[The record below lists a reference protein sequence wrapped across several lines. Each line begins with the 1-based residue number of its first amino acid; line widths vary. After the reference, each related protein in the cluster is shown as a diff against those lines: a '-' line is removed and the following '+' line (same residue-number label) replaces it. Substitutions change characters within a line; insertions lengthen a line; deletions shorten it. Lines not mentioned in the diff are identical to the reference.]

1 MNFST
6 FVANRYVRSKRGG
19 NFFSLIS
26 IISILGIS
34 LGVAVVIIALA
45 ILQGYDVTIRDKII
59 KLNAHIQITAFSKQN
74 LTNYPNFFKYINN
87 NLDNNVLSA
96 AQFLNKEAIIKSKSA
111 SEGVMLVGLDPNQ
124 KNLEISRF
132 VLSGNFNIHDT
143 NAIFIGKKL
152 AEKLFLKLNDKVTIF
167 SLRSDALPSEE
178 NPPAID
184 NFIVKGI
191 YESGMVE
198 YDDIN
203 CYINLNT
210 LNNFLNLNNKI
221 SGYNIMLKNTSNLD
235 STVSRLQNLLGYPYY
250 VKSIYKVHQNIFTWL
265 DLQKK
270 PVPIVLGLIII
281 VAVFNIV
288 GSLLMFVLQKT
299 SAIGILK
306 SLGAKNSQILKIFL
320 YQGFYLG
327 LIGISLGNILAFTLS
342 YLQLNYKIVSLP
354 ASIYFINAVPIYINP
369 YHYILVSSVTI
380 VLTLLV
386 AIIPSKIASKIKP
399 IAAIRFDWLW

>member
-6 FVANRYVRSKRGG
+6 FIANRYVRSKRGS

-26 IISILGIS
+26 IISILGIA
-34 LGVAVVIIALA
+34 LGITVVIIALA

-59 KLNAHIQITAFSKQN
+59 KLNAHIQITAFSKRN
-74 LTNYPNFFKYINN
+74 LTNYPNFFNYINK

-96 AQFLNKEAIIKSKSA
+96 APFLNKEAIIKSKSA
-111 SEGVMLVGLDPNQ
+111 SEGIMLVGLDPNI

-132 VLSGNFNIHDT
+132 ILSGDFNLHDT

-167 SLRSDALPSEE
+167 SLRSDSLPSEE
-178 NPPAID
+178 NPPAIN

-191 YESGMVE
+191 YESGMAE

-203 CYINLNT
+203 CYTNLYS

-221 SGYNIMLKNTSNLD
+221 SGYNIKLKNTNNLD
-235 STVSRLQNLLGYPYY
+235 SSVNRLQNLLGYPYY
-250 VKSIYKVHQNIFTWL
+250 VKSIYKVHQNIFTWI

-327 LIGISLGNILAFTLS
+327 LIGIILGNILAFTLS
-342 YLQLNYKIVSLP
+342 YIQLNYKVVSLP
-354 ASIYFINAVPIYINP
+354 ASIYFINVVPIYINP
-369 YHYILVSSVTI
+369 YHYIIVSSVTM
-380 VLTLLV
+380 VLTLFV

-399 IAAIRFDWLW
+399 ISAIRFL